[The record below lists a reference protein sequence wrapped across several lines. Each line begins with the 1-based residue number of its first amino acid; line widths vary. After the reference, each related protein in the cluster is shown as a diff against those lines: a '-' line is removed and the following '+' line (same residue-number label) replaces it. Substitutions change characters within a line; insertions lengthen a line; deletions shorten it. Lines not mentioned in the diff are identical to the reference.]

1 MAYGFAIELLDR
13 VTKPARAMETNLNA
27 ARTAAV
33 RLQTGVDGIIDASDR
48 FRSRLTSLPNLLT
61 GAFATLGVAALGR
74 KVLETTS
81 NFERMDA
88 VLTNT
93 LGSQGAARKVLGD
106 IQEFAAR
113 TPFQVDGLTDSWVRL
128 ANQGFKP
135 TMAEMTML
143 GDLASSTGKDFT
155 QLTEAVI
162 DAQVGEFERLKEF
175 GIRAQKEGDRV
186 KFTFKGQTKEVQFT
200 DQAIQDYI
208 LSLGELEGVQGAM
221 AAISGTTGGQL
232 SNLQDRVTMLYKD
245 IADAL
250 KPAIA
255 TVIEIMGQWIEK
267 LRGAVAWA
275 QENRE
280 TVMRWVVALG
290 YVVGGFT
297 AIFVAAKIFGAV
309 VGIVQTVVGVFN
321 FFVSAIKAA
330 RAAMVLFNIVVSANP
345 IGLIILAIAGTIAS
359 IALLIK
365 NFDNIKSYMANFT
378 KWMLENHPFRW
389 MIDLIDRV
397 FPGFKA
403 SVNNLLQGIMDGF
416 KKAFDWLN
424 EKIFM
429 PFKNLF
435 KKLFDFDPAQFIAGP
450 AAALSPEDAA
460 IDPYGRNQGGG
471 GNNKNKNL
479 GGSMAGGLSDVRGSG
494 GSIKNIT
501 INIQKLNDGG
511 ITVQTSTL
519 GMGTAQVRAELERML
534 LSVVNDVNYQ

>member
-186 KFTFKGQTKEVQFT
+186 RFTFKGQTKEVQFT

-255 TVIEIMGQWIEK
+255 TVIDIMGQWIEK

-321 FFVSAIKAA
+321 FFVNVLRVA
-330 RAAMVLFNIVVSANP
+330 RAAMILFNIVVSANP
-345 IGLIILAIAGTIAS
+345 IGILVLAIAAVVT
-359 IALLIK
+359 ALIVLTGKWREIK
-365 NFDNIKSYMANFT
+365 AFMEGLGKWFWDHHPF
-378 KWMLENHPFRW
+378 KWML
-389 MIDLIDRV
+389 DLIDRV
-397 FPGFKA
+397 FPQFRQAIGGLMQGVIDAFKR
-403 SVNNLLQGIMDGF
+403 
-416 KKAFDWLN
+416 AFEWLN
-424 EKIFM
+424 ENIFK
-429 PFKNLF
+429 PFTKLF
-435 KKLFDFDPAQFIAGP
+435 SKLFDVDASKFLSGP
-450 AAALSPEDAA
+450 AAALSPEEAA